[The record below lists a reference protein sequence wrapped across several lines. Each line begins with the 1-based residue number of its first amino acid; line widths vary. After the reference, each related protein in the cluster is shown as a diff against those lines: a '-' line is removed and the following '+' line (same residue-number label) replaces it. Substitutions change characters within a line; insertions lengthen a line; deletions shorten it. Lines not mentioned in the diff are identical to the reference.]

1 MLNGAG
7 VVGGGVPGPAREGRE
22 LQRYSASGERL
33 VAGYALIYTVLPT
46 TGRSRLVAST
56 GALPQAHVRH

>member
-7 VVGGGVPGPAREGRE
+7 LVGGGVPGPAREGRE

-33 VAGYALIYTVLPT
+33 VAG
-46 TGRSRLVAST
+46 
-56 GALPQAHVRH
+56 